1 MDPEDR
7 LLSLLLEFFELP
19 TDTRPA
25 DIRQQ
30 SIPAWDSLATVQLIT
45 DLEQTFSISFE
56 IEEIG
61 QLRSYEEI
69 REALVRRKVCF
80 HRSPAGST
88 SSSGRASNNRK
99 ERSFP
104 RSL

>member
-7 LLSLLLEFFELP
+7 LLCLLLEFFELSA
-19 TDTRPA
+19 DTRPE

-45 DLEQTFSISFE
+45 DLEQMFSISFD

-61 QLRSYEEI
+61 KLRSYQEI
-69 REALVRRKVCF
+69 RDSLVRRGV
-80 HRSPAGST
+80 RLTT
-88 SSSGRASNNRK
+88 S
-99 ERSFP
+99 EVEP
-104 RSL
+104 E